1 VTPPLAM
8 SPIPP
13 RLIRNIGIVAHI
25 DAGKTTTT
33 ERFLYYAGKSH
44 KIGEVHD
51 GQAVMDFREDER
63 DRGITISAAATT
75 LYWRDHQ
82 INLIDTPGHVDFTAE
97 VERALRVLDG
107 AVVIFDAVEGVE
119 PQSETVWRQADR
131 YRVPRIAFV
140 NKMDRVGAEF
150 EAAVSSMRDKL
161 HAVPVCIQFPDGAG
175 DGFAGIVDILRPA
188 YLKFDSRT
196 LGRDIGSGPVPERL
210 QGRVQSMRAELV
222 ETVAEFHEPLAEKYL
237 SDAAISEEDLM
248 AAVRAATLQRRVVPV
263 LSGAALRNTGI
274 QPILDA
280 VCDYLPS
287 PPESREVEGIDP
299 RDGSRLS
306 LPSSSDGPLAALV
319 FKVVAGSSTDLFYVR
334 VYSGRLRSGDRAWN
348 PRTGERERL
357 RRFLRM
363 HADRGTPVEEVE
375 AGDIVALQALRAATG
390 DTLCHESQPILLEPI
405 RFPDTVVSVAVEP
418 RTAADRDRLAQAL
431 DRIEREDPTFRRA
444 VDPETGQMIISGMGE
459 LHLEVVLRRM
469 QREFGVE
476 VNYGKPRVSYRE
488 TVGIAATGR
497 AEFRRQVAG
506 EQLFAPAEIRVE
518 PLDDPGAALEVVSE
532 IGDGELPR
540 AYLAAILD
548 SIRNAANGG
557 GTFGYPVVGA
567 RVVLLSAGY
576 DDVGQSEVALNSAT
590 HLAFR
595 EALRSARGVVLE
607 PYARLE
613 VRVPEDFLGG
623 VVKSLNQRRAVVEN
637 TQFARGG
644 VVVSG
649 VAPIGEMFGYL
660 TVLRSQ
666 TQGRASL
673 SLEPL
678 DYRPVPQ
685 NLAAAHHE
693 RLID

>member
-1 VTPPLAM
+1 M
-8 SPIPP
+8 SPIPLE
-13 RLIRNIGIVAHI
+13 RIRNIGIVAHI

-51 GQAVMDFREDER
+51 GEAVMDFRDDER
-63 DRGITISAAATT
+63 ERGITISAAATT
-75 LYWRDHQ
+75 LYWKDHQ

-131 YRVPRIAFV
+131 YGVPRIAFV

-150 EAAVSSMRDKL
+150 DAAVDSIRDKL
-161 HAVPVCIQFPDGAG
+161 HAVPVCLQFPDGAG
-175 DGFAGIVDILRPA
+175 DSFEGIVDLLRPA
-188 YLKFDSRT
+188 YLKFDSES
-196 LGRDIGSGPVPERL
+196 LGREIDAGAIPDRL
-210 QGRVQSMRAELV
+210 LDRVQTLRAALV
-222 ETVAEFHEPLAEKYL
+222 ETLAEYHDSLAEKYL
-237 SDAAISEEDLM
+237 SDATISEADLRV
-248 AAVRAATLQRRVVPV
+248 AVRAATLQRRIVPV
-263 LSGAALRNTGI
+263 LGGAALRNTGI

-287 PPESREVEGIDP
+287 PPESRTVEGIDP
-299 RDGSRLS
+299 RDGSRVS
-306 LPSSSDGPLAALV
+306 FPPSPEGPLAALV
-319 FKVVAGSSTDLFYVR
+319 FKVVSGSSTDLSYLR
-334 VYSGRLRSGDRAWN
+334 VYSGRLRSGDRVWN

-363 HADRGTPVEEVE
+363 HADRGTPVQEVE
-375 AGDIVALQALRAATG
+375 AGDIVALQALRSVTG
-390 DTLCHESQPILLEPI
+390 DTLCHESHPILLEPI
-405 RFPDTVVSVAVEP
+405 RFPDTVVSIAVEP
-418 RTAADRDRLAQAL
+418 RAAADRDRLAQVL

-476 VNYGKPRVSYRE
+476 VHYGKPRVSYRE

-506 EQLFAPAEIRVE
+506 EQLFARAEVRVE
-518 PLDDPGAALEVVSE
+518 PLRDPGAALRVESA
-532 IGDGELPR
+532 IGEGELPR

-548 SIRNAANGG
+548 SLESAAAGG
-557 GTFGYPVVGA
+557 GSFGYPVVGA
-567 RVVLLSAGY
+567 TVVLVSAGY
-576 DDVGQSEVALNSAT
+576 DDVGQPEVALNSAA
-590 HLAFR
+590 HMAFR
-595 EALRSARGVVLE
+595 EALRGARGVVLE

-613 VRVPEDFLGG
+613 VRVPEDLLGG
-623 VVKSLNQRRAVVEN
+623 VVKTLNQRRAVVER
-637 TQFARGG
+637 TQFARGS
-644 VVVSG
+644 VVIDG

-666 TQGRASL
+666 TQGRGSL

-678 DYRPVPQ
+678 DYRPVPE

-693 RLID
+693 RLFD